1 MITFLN
7 GGRKEGFLIGLYF
20 NSGMELLVV
29 LDVAVARS
37 VILDPIL
44 LFSIHMFHMLHVY
57 VFLTHHAR
65 LLLSHPGVG

>member
-7 GGRKEGFLIGLYF
+7 GGSKEGFLIELYF

-37 VILDPIL
+37 VILDPISL
-44 LFSIHMFHMLHVY
+44 HMFHMLHVY
-57 VFLTHHAR
+57 VFLTHHAGI
-65 LLLSHPGVG
+65 LLSHPGVG